1 MSPKEYTWCLSYKE
15 KVDILLFLVDKTHDL
30 DSFRQF
36 LNRRLEDK
44 SKLFK
49 QKNDLHAEIKKIEQE
64 KAEAQSKFAAENNES
79 DALLT
84 KEIDELQEKLLSASR
99 TESKW
104 INNRI
109 YELQKTKNKM
119 QNEQA
124 RFDELISK
132 KHQKIEKVME

>member
-1 MSPKEYTWCLSYKE
+1 M
-15 KVDILLFLVDKTHDL
+15 
-30 DSFRQF
+30 
-36 LNRRLEDK
+36 N
-44 SKLFK
+44 
-49 QKNDLHAEIKKIEQE
+49 
-64 KAEAQSKFAAENNES
+64 
-79 DALLT
+79 